1 MTTNTEPLPARIYC
15 HPIQVR
21 IGRGEWQAA
30 PPQLVTEDVRAEL
43 EAQAFRC
50 IEAGKPVFATCERYI
65 PVEGKWNPTVYYRVI
80 G

>member
-1 MTTNTEPLPARIYC
+1 MTTTEPLPAWIYC

-21 IGRGEWQAA
+21 IGRGEWQPA
-30 PPQLVTEDVRAEL
+30 PPALVTDDVREEL

-50 IEAGKPVFATCERYI
+50 IEAGKPVFATAEKYTAVPGR
-65 PVEGKWNPTVYYRVI
+65 WSPTLYFRVI

>member
-21 IGRGEWQAA
+21 IGRGEFQPA

-43 EAQAFRC
+43 EAQAYYC
-50 IEAGKPVFATCERYI
+50 MESGSPIFATATRYV
-65 PVEGKWNPTVYYRVI
+65 PVEEQWSPTLHFRVI